1 MQMSLTLNAEI
12 EGNQMYFYLN
22 KILEIRDRE
31 EVYVKGQ
38 KTIVIVLPG
47 VVISQLNDSGVT
59 EERWRKG
66 EEREGKGTGE

>member
-47 VVISQLNDSGVT
+47 VVISQLKK
-59 EERWRKG
+59 R
-66 EEREGKGTGE
+66 EEREER